1 MVPEH
6 SYFGHGK
13 GFWRSNSFSV
23 QLRIRKQ
30 KELIRK
36 RREIDFTSRELSRN
50 FITAV
55 MCLLSSSLT
64 FLVLLSST
72 KIEVMKVE
80 RLLQSSLRSYYANP
94 LLPSRDHTSTPERI
108 CWKWQCQTTFIYY
121 IIASDQFFGPIL
133 WTQIFWTQ
141 FFGPILFGPKFF
153 EPEFF
158 GLKYFGSIY

>member
-1 MVPEH
+1 MFSTHFRKGVSDLETYMDYFTLSGRSCEKSNFLPISFSSQVVPEH

-55 MCLLSSSLT
+55 MCLLSLSLT

-72 KIEVMKVE
+72 KIEIMKVE
-80 RLLQSSLRSYYANP
+80 RLLQSSLRSYYANL

-108 CWKWQCQTTFIYY
+108 C
-121 IIASDQFFGPIL
+121 
-133 WTQIFWTQ
+133 
-141 FFGPILFGPKFF
+141 
-153 EPEFF
+153 
-158 GLKYFGSIY
+158 